1 MQGERPSREYFRALL
16 RSKIWEKYDELQKR
30 FKELKR
36 GVGKAKI
43 RNKEIKEEIDAHLV
57 LLERSIKETREGMK
71 KFTNSFERSIK
82 ELHTRTISEDTTKHL
97 QKFVEEHLPYL
108 PPSTEIDNIVEEMLN
123 VAEMRLKKKGS
134 E

>member
-108 PPSTEIDNIVEEMLN
+108 PSSTEIDDIVEEMLN